1 MAEAPGDTRGP
12 ARPTHGSHAS
22 FVRPWLARHDNA
34 PSASAQRALARPL
47 CQLANAQIPCR
58 TGLPFPASTR
68 ATPGS
73 SQSRIREG
81 LPVPRKPGSAASA
94 ARMAKRSRRAASG
107 GHDARRERPATGRGQ
122 PRPTRRLVFMR
133 EPDQGPC
140 RTGMPCGPSLAY
152 DGRLAG
158 VRAGVANLG
167 FAPPAAVFRAVE
179 SLRAFVGLRRPPGWR
194 QGRRG
199 EPWLRPAC
207 LKAAG
212 AMDGPAAVYQ
222 GITTSSEMM
231 TGFPAVTPAGVGRA
245 TPAEGPGDPPGPIG
259 TETPAG
265 MPPSITA
272 PCPSHELQ
280 PERGAADSQQA
291 PCC

>member
-73 SQSRIREG
+73 SQSRTPAHATPRVYEG
-81 LPVPRKPGSAASA
+81 TGSRPVPNRNA
-94 ARMAKRSRRAASG
+94 
-107 GHDARRERPATGRGQ
+107 
-122 PRPTRRLVFMR
+122 
-133 EPDQGPC
+133 
-140 RTGMPCGPSLAY
+140 
-152 DGRLAG
+152 
-158 VRAGVANLG
+158 
-167 FAPPAAVFRAVE
+167 
-179 SLRAFVGLRRPPGWR
+179 LRAFVGLRRPPGWR
-194 QGRRG
+194 PGRRG